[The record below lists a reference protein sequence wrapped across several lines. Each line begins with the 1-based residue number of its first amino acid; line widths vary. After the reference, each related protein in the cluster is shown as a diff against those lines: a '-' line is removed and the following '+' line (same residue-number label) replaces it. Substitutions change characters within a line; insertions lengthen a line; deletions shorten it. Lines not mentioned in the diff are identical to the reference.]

1 MLAGVW
7 RNRDPEWRSSWSH
20 ASVGQCTSTGPP
32 CREGKYNNTQSI
44 MVTFGPFQ
52 SLKRRVI
59 IHLVHEQQ
67 LPIIKNKIVF
77 PFIVVGVEPPPVH
90 YRALYW
96 EGKAGKYVILHNREG
111 TIQHIL

>member
-1 MLAGVW
+1 MTLSGAAVVHTLPSVRILVLDLLA
-7 RNRDPEWRSSWSH
+7 
-20 ASVGQCTSTGPP
+20 
-32 CREGKYNNTQSI
+32 EGKYNNTQSI

-77 PFIVVGVEPPPVH
+77 PFIVVGVEPP
-90 YRALYW
+90 LYW
-96 EGKAGKYVILHNREG
+96 EGKAEKYVILHNMEG

>member
-1 MLAGVW
+1 MTLSGAAVGHTLPSVSVLVLDLLA
-7 RNRDPEWRSSWSH
+7 
-20 ASVGQCTSTGPP
+20 
-32 CREGKYNNTQSI
+32 EGKYNNTQSI

-52 SLKRRVI
+52 SLKRRV

-96 EGKAGKYVILHNREG
+96 EGEG
-111 TIQHIL
+111 WEICNLA